1 MAIQVLI
8 TDDPKVVRQELRGF
22 LELDPALEVVGEASN
37 GEEAVQLAR
46 SLKPDAVLMDLL
58 MPVIDVI
65 EATGEI
71 RRKVPDNHR
80 T

>member
-1 MAIQVLI
+1 
-8 TDDPKVVRQELRGF
+8 
-22 LELDPALEVVGEASN
+22 VGEASN

>member
-8 TDDPKVVRQELRGF
+8 TDDPKVVRQGLRGF

-65 EATGEI
+65 EVTGEI
-71 RRKVPDNHR
+71 RRKVPDNHH